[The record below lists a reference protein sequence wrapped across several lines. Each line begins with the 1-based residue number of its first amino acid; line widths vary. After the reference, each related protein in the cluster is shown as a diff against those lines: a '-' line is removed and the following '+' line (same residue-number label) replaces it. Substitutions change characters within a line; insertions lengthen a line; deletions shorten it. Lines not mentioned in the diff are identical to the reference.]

1 MNKTTEKIA
10 IGCLIGTMAFA
21 GQMRIAEASELP
33 VAGINLALSSFYE
46 NEENTNTSIRDLLKS
61 SAESEYKNIGIAQ
74 VKNYVNIRSKPNT
87 NSKVVGKLYKNA
99 AATIVGKDGDWYEIT
114 SGKVKGY
121 IKENYLITGEAVEE
135 IADSIATKVGTVST
149 EGLRVREEANT
160 ESKILRVI
168 PIGEKVTIKEDYEDW
183 VKVTNNDGKNGYV
196 ASTYIDIET
205 KFKEAISIEEEKAKI
220 LKEKAEIVKEQEES
234 GMKLRNDLV
243 SYALRFQG
251 NPYVWGGTSLTRG
264 ADCSGFTQSVFKN
277 FGIRIPRNSRA
288 QASSGK
294 RVSVSNMKK
303 GDLIF
308 YSKNGR
314 INHVAIYIGNGK
326 VVGASSRKEGINVKR
341 YNYRTITKVVRYLK

>member
-46 NEENTNTSIRDLLKS
+46 HDENTNTSIGDLLKGS
-61 SAESEYKNIGIAQ
+61 IESEYENIGIAK
-74 VKNYVNIRSKPNT
+74 VKNYVNIRSKPST

-99 AATIVGKDGDWYEIT
+99 AARIVGKDGDWYEIT

-121 IKENYLITGEAVEE
+121 IKGNYLITGEAVEE

-160 ESKILRVI
+160 ESRILSVI
-168 PIGEKVTIKEDYEDW
+168 PMGEKVTVKKDYDDW
-183 VKVTNNDGKNGYV
+183 VKVSSNDGQTGYV
-196 ASTYIDIET
+196 ASAYINIER
-205 KFKEAISIEEEKAKI
+205 KFNEAISIEEEKAKI
-220 LKEKAEIVKEQEES
+220 AKEEEES
-234 GMKLRNDLV
+234 GMKLRNELV

-264 ADCSGFTQSVFKN
+264 ADCSGFTQSVFKH
-277 FGIRIPRNSRA
+277 FGIKIPRNSRA
-288 QASSGK
+288 QASSGR

-341 YNYRTITKVVRYLK
+341 YNYRTITKVVRYL

>member
-1 MNKTTEKIA
+1 MNITTEKIA

-46 NEENTNTSIRDLLKS
+46 NEENVNTSIRDLLKDS
-61 SAESEYKNIGIAQ
+61 KVSEYENIGIAK
-74 VKNYVNIRSKPNT
+74 VKSYVNIRSKANT
-87 NSKVVGKLYKNA
+87 NSKVVGKLYNNS

-121 IKENYLITGEAVEE
+121 IKGNYLITGEAVEE

-160 ESKILRVI
+160 ESRILSVI
-168 PIGEKVTIKEDYEDW
+168 PMGEEVTVKKDYDEW
-183 VKVTNNDGKNGYV
+183 VKVSNSDGKTGYV
-196 ASTYIDIET
+196 ASVYIDIET

-220 LKEKAEIVKEQEES
+220 LKEEKES

-243 SYALRFQG
+243 SYALGFQG

-277 FGIRIPRNSRA
+277 FGIKIPRNSRA
-288 QASSGK
+288 QASGGT

-326 VVGASSRKEGINVKR
+326 VVGASSRKEGINVKN
-341 YNYRTITKVVRYLK
+341 YNYRTITKVISYLK

>member
-21 GQMRIAEASELP
+21 GQMRKAEASELP
-33 VAGINLALSSFYE
+33 VAGINLALSSLHKY
-46 NEENTNTSIRDLLKS
+46 EENTNISVRDLLINS
-61 SAESEYKNIGIAQ
+61 IESEYENIGIAQ
-74 VKNYVNIRSKPNT
+74 VKNYVNIRNKASTK
-87 NSKVVGKLYKNA
+87 SEVVGKLYKNS
-99 AATIVGKDGDWYEIT
+99 AATIVGKDGDWYKIK

-121 IKENYLITGEAVEE
+121 IKEDYLITGQAVEE

-160 ESKILRVI
+160 ESRILSVV
-168 PIGEKVTIKEDYEDW
+168 PMGEKLNIKKDYEDW
-183 VKVTNNDGKNGYV
+183 VKVSNNNGKTGYV
-196 ASTYIDIET
+196 ASAYIDIET
-205 KFKEAISIEEEKAKI
+205 KFKVAISIEEEKAKI
-220 LKEKAEIVKEQEES
+220 AKEEKES

-264 ADCSGFTQSVFKN
+264 ADCSGFTQSVFKH
-277 FGIRIPRNSRA
+277 FGIKIPRNSRS
-288 QASSGK
+288 QASGGR

-314 INHVAIYIGNGK
+314 INHVAIYIGNGR
-326 VVGASSRKEGINVKR
+326 VVGASSRKEGIKVKR
-341 YNYRTITKVVRYLK
+341 YNYRPVTRVVSYLK

>member
-1 MNKTTEKIA
+1 MNKTTEKLA

-21 GQMRIAEASELP
+21 GQMRSVQASELP
-33 VAGINLALSSFYE
+33 VAGINLVLGSFYE
-46 NEENTNTSIRDLLKS
+46 NDDNVSISIKDLLKNNI
-61 SAESEYKNIGIAQ
+61 ESEFDNIGIAQ
-74 VKNYVNIRSKPNT
+74 AKSYVNIRKKPST
-87 NSKVVGKLYKNA
+87 NSEVIGKLYNNA

-121 IKENYLITGEAVEE
+121 IKEDYLITGKAVEK
-135 IADSIATKVGTVST
+135 IADSISTKVGVIST
-149 EGLRVREEANT
+149 EGLRVREEAST
-160 ESKILRVI
+160 DSRILSVI
-168 PIGEKVTIKEDYEDW
+168 PMGEKVTVKKDYDDW
-183 VKVTNNDGKNGYV
+183 VKVTNSKGTTGYV
-196 ASTYIDIET
+196 ASAYINIET
-205 KFKEAISIEEEKAKI
+205 RFDEAISIEEEKAKI
-220 LKEKAEIVKEQEES
+220 AKEEEKS
-234 GMKLRNDLV
+234 GMKFRNELV

-264 ADCSGFTQSVFKN
+264 TDCSGFTQSVFKH

-288 QASSGK
+288 QASSGR
-294 RVSVSNMKK
+294 RVSVSNIKK

-341 YNYRTITKVVRYLK
+341 YNYRTITKVVRYL